1 MYRFYIKSQFVFV
14 FELQYIII
22 IIIII
27 IIIFSK
33 NTNVIAL
40 CISMYN
46 SIMGPTSKTRRG
58 KFELIKLLMVILNIL
73 KTSLFS
79 FM

>member
-27 IIIFSK
+27 IIISK

-46 SIMGPTSKTRRG
+46 NIMGPTSKTRRG